1 MASNIIGVDPIYQ
14 KVFYHAAKEKY
25 NMCHILDSVSQSQ
38 IESKRWLVDN
48 LPFMDNPII
57 QLFGGWLGY
66 PMIDILLESFD
77 AKRIV
82 NLDIDERSI
91 DLCQRFTNYKQLDFV
106 DQKTHNVNDPYRIDD
121 KTDCVINTSSEH
133 MDSLPQL
140 IKNRNFSRHCVFA
153 LQSNNMFHIHDH
165 INCVNSVDELVEK
178 SGIQKIHYSGTLE
191 MPNGYK
197 RYMVIGWLST

>member
-1 MASNIIGVDPIYQ
+1 
-14 KVFYHAAKEKY
+14 
-25 NMCHILDSVSQSQ
+25 
-38 IESKRWLVDN
+38 
-48 LPFMDNPII
+48 
-57 QLFGGWLGY
+57 
-66 PMIDILLESFD
+66 MIDILLESFD

-121 KTDCVINTSSEH
+121 KTDCIINTSSEH

-140 IKNRNFSRHCVFA
+140 IKNRNFPRHCVFA

-165 INCVNSVDELVEK
+165 TNCVNSVDELVEK

-191 MPNGYK
+191 MPNGYE